1 MRETLGGGGG
11 TQYCNTV
18 RKIGKY
24 RNTVWKIDEIQIPR
38 LDPFIIDQANLKSYP
53 DLRWLFISNMYA
65 PYVPVFGYLLD
76 SR

>member
-1 MRETLGGGGG
+1 M
-11 TQYCNTV
+11 
-18 RKIGKY
+18 
-24 RNTVWKIDEIQIPR
+24 WKIDEIQIPR